1 MLLYVSEEAA
11 CGSVS
16 FPVKTG
22 EGWDGGQT
30 TPHVKGATL
39 GLTTPIPTEIRH
51 GSVNSLISFQTCR
64 RLHV

>member
-1 MLLYVSEEAA
+1 MLLYISEEA
-11 CGSVS
+11 SPS
-16 FPVKTG
+16 PVKTG

-39 GLTTPIPTEIRH
+39 RLTTPIPTEIRH